1 MRFLLPALTGVW
13 LLSSC
18 KQAEKVDGAPAEQ
31 APEAAAAS
39 EELSGNFP
47 LLPLIEATL
56 WKQLLAAE
64 SRLHGATE
72 SDHKAAQGEVDR
84 LVEKLRRLHP
94 FEQKP
99 DRVKLGEITF
109 DKTRQCFSLPAQVS
123 YPDPG
128 DERHPGEV
136 ELLLC
141 TEGGRRHE
149 TLFVSRAR
157 PLHLELLLHLAG
169 HGKGPNG
176 SRFRMDVITRDG
188 ARIAVHDLIRSSE
201 PVDHPLVWEFSGSDY
216 KDLYSPDLSGDM
228 AIFWHAH
235 ESVLRVRHPGIASG
249 VVKLSPVPHPQLKNG
264 DPVTL
269 EIVPIGT

>member
-1 MRFLLPALTGVW
+1 MRFLLSALTGVL

-18 KQAEKVDGAPAEQ
+18 KQAEKADGAPAEQ
-31 APEAAAAS
+31 APDVLAAS

-47 LLPLIEATL
+47 LLPMIEATL

-64 SRLHGATE
+64 SRLHAATE
-72 SDHKAAQGEVDR
+72 SDHEAAQGEVDR
-84 LVEKLRRLHP
+84 LGEKLRRLHP
-94 FEQKP
+94 YEQTP

-109 DKTRQCFSLPAQVS
+109 DKTRKCFSLPAQVS

-169 HGKGPNG
+169 HGKGSNG
-176 SRFRMDVITRDG
+176 SRFRMDVITQHG
-188 ARIAVHDLIRSSE
+188 ARIAVHELIRSSE
-201 PVDHPLVWEFSGSDY
+201 PVEHPLVWEFSGSDY
-216 KDLYSPDLSGDM
+216 QDLYSPDLSGDM

-235 ESVLRVRHPGIASG
+235 DSVLRVLHPGIASG

-264 DPVTL
+264 DLVTL
-269 EIVPIGT
+269 EIVPIGK

>member
-1 MRFLLPALTGVW
+1 MRFLLPAFTGV
-13 LLSSC
+13 LLLFSC
-18 KQAEKVDGAPAEQ
+18 KQTEKVDGAPAEQ
-31 APEAAAAS
+31 AREVSMAS
-39 EELSGNFP
+39 EQLSGNFP
-47 LLPLIEATL
+47 LLPMIEATL

-64 SRLHGATE
+64 SRLHGT
-72 SDHKAAQGEVDR
+72 SGVDHDAAQGEVDR
-84 LVEKLRRLHP
+84 LVKKLRRLHP
-94 FEQKP
+94 YEQKP

-109 DKTRQCFSLPAQVS
+109 DKTRKCFSLPAQVS

-169 HGKGPNG
+169 YGKGPSG

-216 KDLYSPDLSGDM
+216 TDLYSPDLSGDI

-235 ESVLRVRHPGIASG
+235 DSVLRLSHPGIGSG
-249 VVKLSPVPHPQLKNG
+249 VVKLSPKPHPQLKNG
-264 DPVTL
+264 DMVTL
-269 EIVPIGT
+269 EIVPISP